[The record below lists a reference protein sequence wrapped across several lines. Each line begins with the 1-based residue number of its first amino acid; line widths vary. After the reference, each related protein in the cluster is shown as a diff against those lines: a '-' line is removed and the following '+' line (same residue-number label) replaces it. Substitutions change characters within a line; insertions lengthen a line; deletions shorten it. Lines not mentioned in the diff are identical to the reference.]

1 MTNSISHV
9 PPRFA
14 VLMLVVTLASLSGA
28 GCAAQST
35 PAAVESSSP
44 IVSSPS
50 VIATPTQSA
59 TMTPSATPAPIPDP
73 AQDPVLI
80 AAARAGDLAGVQQ
93 ALAAGA
99 SVTAADSE
107 GQTALIAAAY
117 GNHVETAAALI
128 AAGADVN
135 AKDDTVQS
143 AYLISTS
150 EVGDDP
156 RLLALT
162 LANGADV
169 ASLDRFNGTGLIR
182 AADRGFPLII
192 ATLLTTPIDINHIN
206 NLGWTALHEAII
218 LGDGSPAYVEVVR
231 ELVAAGADVNLVS
244 QRDGVTPLQHAED
257 RGYTTIATILRNAG
271 AAY

>member
-1 MTNSISHV
+1 
-9 PPRFA
+9 
-14 VLMLVVTLASLSGA
+14 MLGVTLTALSGS
-28 GCAAQST
+28 GCASQSR
-35 PAAVESSSP
+35 PATIESSAPNASAP
-44 IVSSPS
+44 TGDTPPTPTAATTPV
-50 VIATPTQSA
+50 ATPTP
-59 TMTPSATPAPIPDP
+59 TPTPDP
-73 AQDPVLI
+73 AQDPILI

-99 SVTAADSE
+99 SVTAADAD

-117 GNHVETAAALI
+117 GNHVDVAATLI

-135 AKDDTVQS
+135 AKDITTQS

-162 LANGADV
+162 LANGANV
-169 ASLDRFNGTGLIR
+169 GSLDRFDGTGLIR
-182 AADRGFPLII
+182 AADRGFRVII

-218 LGDGSPAYVEVVR
+218 LGDGSPAYIEVVR

-244 QRDGVTPLQHAED
+244 QRDGITPLQHAED
-257 RGYTTIATILRNAG
+257 RGYTTIANILRDAG
-271 AAY
+271 AFDA